1 MSSSKTS
8 TPFSPYQ
15 KVVVALLAFLQFTII
30 LDFMIL
36 SPLGALLMP
45 TLKITPSQFGL
56 VVSVYAFSAGA
67 AGLLAAGF
75 ADRFDRKKLLLFFY
89 SGFILGTLF
98 CGLAPNYPLL
108 LIARM
113 VTGLFGGVVGS
124 IAFAVITD
132 LFAIEMR
139 GRVMGIVQTSFAASQ
154 IMGIPIALFL
164 SNHFGWHAPFFMIV
178 LIGIIAGIIIQLYL
192 KPIDTH
198 LKQKNDQN
206 PFHHLVQTLST
217 PRYLQAYATTALL
230 STGGFMLM
238 PFGSAFTVHNLGIH
252 LEKLPLIYMVTGV
265 SSIIAGPMIGRASD
279 TFGKFRIFLFGSIIS
294 IIMILIYTHLSIVP
308 ISFVIA
314 VNIIMFVGIS
324 ARMISSQ
331 ALMSGIPDP
340 SSRGSFMAVNSSIQQ
355 LSGGIASM
363 LAGMIV
369 VEGKNGIL
377 EHFDTL
383 GYVIVGAILITVFM
397 MYFIQDTISDSQ
409 KTIA

>member
-1 MSSSKTS
+1 
-8 TPFSPYQ
+8 
-15 KVVVALLAFLQFTII
+15 
-30 LDFMIL
+30 MIL